1 MQDKNNDIESAIR
14 KFDIDERNKYRRGIK
29 INRKISSLI
38 TLNLFFFI
46 KKKESIIK
54 SKRRMRDA
62 LDFVKKKVMERSA
75 EANEKNED
83 FVSSYLKMEKKI
95 GIKRKDENVFGYW
108 KNEANLP
115 LIILPLNMLGLI
127 W

>member
-14 KFDIDERNKYRRGIK
+14 KFDIDERNTYRRGIK

-46 KKKESIIK
+46 KKIESIIK

>member
-46 KKKESIIK
+46 KKIESIIK

-115 LIILPLNMLGLI
+115 LIIVPLNMLGLI